1 MKIANSQGLSF
12 QFLENGSVQSVEA
25 GPVRISMKQSSPNSR
40 SGMNFYL
47 RKRTDPYRFIPLLG
61 DGAGNSF
68 AVRES
73 AFFSRGTWEG
83 LDYTCALMLS
93 TKSLSWQWFI
103 DVVNHS
109 RHPVGLDLFYV
120 QDTGLKQ
127 AGEGLVNEYYVSQY
141 LERRILEDTTH
152 GAVAVCRQN
161 MKECNGHPWLMT
173 ACLNGAA
180 SACTDGM
187 QFYGKTC
194 RDTGIPEGLLAERL
208 GGEYAGES
216 ALLALQSMP
225 FELAT
230 GGDRHRCIFVGTC
243 LTDHPEATS
252 EDDLDRLAQLRFE
265 FDNEFLPRPPEVF
278 TVPSGNLFSNL
289 PYFPSEDLSPHEI
302 AELFGT
308 QRRHEEWD
316 DGRLLSFF
324 TNEHRHVILKTKEL
338 LTDRPHGHIIQARA
352 GLTPCD
358 GTISDTCYA
367 SGIFN
372 AHVSQGNTNF
382 NVLLSIATSQFNL
395 EPSAGQRIIVEM
407 AGVRYLLGVPS
418 AFEMGLGHCLWIYK
432 HGPNLFRVRSWTQPG
447 APLVNLDFSVLK
459 GLPVGLT
466 VTHEFDPL
474 NGWKIIPGNDGGE
487 YLALPAHGS
496 MTAEKFPDAR
506 FRIIAQGDQGSAI
519 RSSGHGDP
527 LFILQVDK
535 ATRFAMVL
543 AGELNGPAG
552 KAETRDSDHRFESA
566 CKAALQDWRDFSLD
580 LCIESGNADLAAI
593 REVLPWFSMNALVH
607 FLTPYGLEQFSGAAW
622 GTRDVSQGPVDLLL
636 GLGKYAQARE
646 VLRIIFSN
654 QHPDGGWPQWWM
666 FDRYAFIRAESAH
679 GDIFYWCLMALA
691 KYIRVT
697 GDIAILDEKL
707 PYFQTH
713 ASEPPEITPL
723 GEHVDRLTEMI
734 VQSFIPGTSL
744 VPFGGGD
751 WNDSL
756 QPVSRELAQRMISS
770 WTVEMNYQAFNA
782 TREIWERA
790 GRKAKAG
797 ELQKICD
804 RIRSDF
810 NKYLVRDGV
819 VAGYGLVEDN
829 GTLSLLLHPSDE
841 RTGIRYSVLPMER
854 GTLSGIFTPEQAA
867 RHRELIELYLKG
879 PDGVRLMDRPLRYR
893 GGIQTIFQRA
903 ESSTYFGREIGLMYV
918 HEHIRYA
925 ESLAC
930 TGQADAFVMALRQ
943 ANPVAYREV
952 VPAGDIRQSN
962 CYYSS
967 SDVAFRNRYEADDA
981 YESVLRGDRELKGG
995 WRIYS
1000 SGPGIYVSLV
1010 ISALLGIRPESGALI
1025 LDPVIPFS
1033 MDGTRASIKLF
1044 GHRVVFHYS
1053 VKECNFGPKSVT
1065 VNGKPVGFT
1074 REENPYRTGGA
1085 VIPKAFLADL
1095 LDQPENQISILL

>member
-1 MKIANSQGLSF
+1 MKPATIF
-12 QFLENGSVQSVEA
+12 
-25 GPVRISMKQSSPNSR
+25 SR
-40 SGMNFYL
+40 SGMNFWL
-47 RKRTDPYRFIPLLG
+47 RKRSDPYRFTPLLG
-61 DGAGNSF
+61 DRNGNSF
-68 AVRES
+68 AVTENG
-73 AFFSRGTWEG
+73 FFSRGSWEG
-83 LDYTCALMLS
+83 LDYECSLLLS
-93 TKSLSWQWFI
+93 PKSLSWQWFI

-109 RHPVGLDLFYV
+109 GSPAGLDLFYI

-127 AGEGLVNEYYVSQY
+127 AGDGLVNEYYVSQY
-141 LERRILEDTTH
+141 LERRILDDQTH

-161 MKECNGHPWLMT
+161 MKECNSHPWLMI

-194 RDTGIPEGLLAERL
+194 RYTGIPEGMLADGL

-216 ALLALQSMP
+216 ALLALQSTP
-225 FELAT
+225 FELTA
-230 GGDRHRCIFVGTC
+230 GGDRHRCVFIGTC

-252 EDDLDRLAQLRFE
+252 EHDPGRLAQLRFE
-265 FDNEFLPRPPEVF
+265 FDNEFLPRPPEIF
-278 TVPSGNLFSNL
+278 TGSAGNVFSNV
-289 PYFPSEDLSPHEI
+289 PYFPSEDLSPQ
-302 AELFGT
+302 ELTEFFGPG
-308 QRRHEEWD
+308 RRHEEWE

-324 TNEHRHVILKTKEL
+324 TGQHRHVVLKAKEVL
-338 LTDRPHGHIIQARA
+338 ADRPHGQILQART
-352 GLTPCD
+352 GLTPHD
-358 GTISDTCYA
+358 GIISDTCYA

-372 AHVSQGNTNF
+372 SHVSQGNTNF
-382 NVLLSIATSQFNL
+382 NILLSISTSQFNL

-407 AGVRYLLGVPS
+407 AGLRYLLGVPS
-418 AFEMGLGHCLWIYK
+418 AFEMGLSHCQWIYK
-432 HGPNLFRVRSWTQPG
+432 YGSCRLRVRSWTSPLSL
-447 APLVNLDFSVLK
+447 LVNLSFEVL
-459 GLPVGLT
+459 GGSPVGLT
-466 VTHEFDPL
+466 LTQEFDPL
-474 NGWKIIPGNDGGE
+474 NGWRVYPGNVPYE
-487 YLALPAHGS
+487 YVARPAAGS
-496 MTAEKFPDAR
+496 MIAEKFPEAR
-506 FRIIAQGDQGSAI
+506 FRMIAQGDPDSVI
-519 RSSGHGDP
+519 RSSGDGDP
-527 LFILQVDK
+527 LFLLQVDSV
-535 ATRFAMVL
+535 TRFAMIL
-543 AGELNGPAG
+543 AGEVNGPAG
-552 KAETRDSDHRFESA
+552 EVDRREAGLHFESA
-566 CKAALQDWRDFSLD
+566 CEAACESWRDLSLD
-580 LCIESGNADLAAI
+580 LAIESGNTDLAAI
-593 REVLPWFSMNALVH
+593 REILPWFGLNALTH
-607 FLTPYGLEQFSGAAW
+607 LLTPYGLEQFSGAAW

-636 GLGKYAQARE
+636 GLVRYAEARE

-666 FDRYAFIRAESAH
+666 FDRYSHIRADSAH
-679 GDIFYWCLMALA
+679 GDILYWCLMALA

-697 GDIAILDEKL
+697 GDTAILDEKL
-707 PYFQTH
+707 PYFQAG
-713 ASEPPEITPL
+713 ASKVTETTPL
-723 GEHVDRLTEMI
+723 SEHVDRLTEMI

-756 QPVSRELAQRMISS
+756 QPVSRELARRMISS

-782 TREIWERA
+782 TREIWENA

-819 VAGYGLVEDN
+819 VAGYGLVEDD
-829 GTLSLLLHPSDE
+829 GKLSLLLHPSDI

-854 GTLSGIFTPEQAA
+854 GILSGIFTPEQAA
-867 RHRELIELYLKG
+867 RHSELIELHLKG
-879 PDGVRLMDRPLRYR
+879 PDGVRLMDRPLKYR

-925 ESLAC
+925 ESLAR

-967 SDVAFRNRYEADDA
+967 SDVAFRNRYEADEV

-1000 SGPGIYVSLV
+1000 SGPGIYVNLV

-1033 MDGTRASIKLF
+1033 MDDTKVTIKLF
-1044 GHRVVFHYS
+1044 NHRVVFHYS

-1065 VNGKPVGFT
+1065 VNGKPVRFS

-1085 VIPKAFLADL
+1085 MIQMADLEEL
-1095 LDQPENQISILL
+1095 LDQPENEIRLAL